1 MRTFIP
7 PALLCWLAMLAAYPL
22 APVAVAFAT
31 SDGALPRWAWWLET
45 HDNPGWQGPL
55 SEGYP
60 ATRWGLVRWLWRNK
74 AYALRDRY
82 RASIVWTHKTMFTQ
96 QRGSIVPAEI
106 GPSWWLGRIG
116 RYWELELSL
125 GLYAFRI
132 YLRAG
137 WKLKPYFLGHRPTG
151 PTATGM
157 LIPISIRT
165 DDFSE

>member
-1 MRTFIP
+1 MRTFIL
-7 PALLCWLAMLAAYPL
+7 PALLCWLAMLVAYPL
-22 APVAVAFAT
+22 VPVAVAFAT
-31 SDGALPRWAWWLET
+31 ADGRLPWWAWWLET

-55 SEGYP
+55 SERYP

-74 AYALRDRY
+74 AYALRDLY
-82 RASIVWTHKTMFTQ
+82 RAEVDVDTPRS

-106 GPSWWLGRIG
+106 GPSWWLGRIC

>member
-1 MRTFIP
+1 MTHFIL
-7 PALLCWLAMLAAYPL
+7 PALLCWAAMLAAYPL
-22 APVAVAFAT
+22 API
-31 SDGALPRWAWWLET
+31 GAALADKAGRLPWWLWWMET
-45 HDNPGWQGPL
+45 HDALGWSGPL

-60 ATRWGLVRWLWRNK
+60 ATRWGLTRWLWRNK

-82 RASIVWTHKTMFTQ
+82 RARLLAPGPFAQ

-106 GPSWWLGRIG
+106 GPSWWLGRIC

>member
-1 MRTFIP
+1 MTHFIL

-31 SDGALPRWAWWLET
+31 SDGTLPRWAWWLET

-74 AYALRDRY
+74 AYTLRNVFRAEPSPDDLLYAYGDATPIPRVGLYLRRY
-82 RASIVWTHKTMFTQ
+82 TVGK
-96 QRGSIVPAEI
+96 
-106 GPSWWLGRIG
+106 WWEVDAG
-116 RYWELELSL
+116 LS
-125 GLYAFRI
+125 LYAFRL
-132 YLRAG
+132 YVRAG
-137 WKLKPYFLGHRPTG
+137 WKLQPYLNGHRPVG

-157 LIPISIRT
+157 LIPFAVRT
-165 DDFSE
+165 DDFNE